1 MSARNSEPCFALPAL
16 SRSRRR
22 QTAAQR
28 RPWGPASAKL
38 KGKSPN
44 GAKTGEAKV
53 SEGLALFLTLR
64 GHWRSSALTSLI
76 YSAAEAPH

>member
-16 SRSRRR
+16 SRLP
-22 QTAAQR
+22 AATDGR
-28 RPWGPASAKL
+28 AAAPLGPASAKL

-76 YSAAEAPH
+76 YFCC